1 MSITFHCEH
10 CGHKISAK
18 EESVGKWGK
27 CPSCHN
33 KIYVPDLNAD
43 IDDLK
48 LAPLDE
54 ESEARQKELMSET
67 HRLTWHILSE
77 REATKAAGPAVPS
90 VSYPIDEKTLQA
102 RIISY
107 LRSMADGKLK
117 EAEKLQSQ
125 ISPYKEKA
133 LKILDK
139 IALSEIPEA
148 ELANIRPA
156 VLGGMIKDLRSK
168 ISESE

>member
-18 EESVGKWGK
+18 DDSVGKWGK

-43 IDDLK
+43 VDDLK
-48 LAPLDE
+48 LAPIDE
-54 ESEARQKELMSET
+54 EAEARQKQLMAET
-67 HRLTWHILSE
+67 HNLTMHILSE
-77 REATKAAGPAVPS
+77 RDDSKTAGPVAPS
-90 VSYPIDEKTLQA
+90 VPYPIDEKKLEV

-107 LRSMADGKLK
+107 LRNIADGNLK
-117 EAEKLQSQ
+117 EAEKLQIT
-125 ISPYKEKA
+125 ISPYKHKA

-139 IALSEIPEA
+139 IALSEIPEP
-148 ELANIRPA
+148 ELANIRPV
-156 VLGGMIKDLRSK
+156 VLSGMIKDLRNK
-168 ISESE
+168 ISE